1 MTEKKRRIPLKDR
14 DPYRYQGR
22 IRMAGMMIWVSL
34 FCLIVAMFAGHKVRG
49 LSTILIIAAVL
60 APVAGWFL
68 HDPLDHLVGKTL
80 KGVFWGDASDT
91 APAHSEGEALIMRA
105 RYDDAVDWFAQKALA
120 DPTDWRAQA
129 KLVELFARHMDD
141 PDRLAEERT
150 RLMKTEG
157 VPQGLWVQTAFEHA
171 EYWVAMEHYHRA
183 VHTYQ
188 GILWKFPE
196 DDGAEAASE
205 RIEALRA
212 TGKA

>member
-1 MTEKKRRIPLKDR
+1 
-14 DPYRYQGR
+14 
-22 IRMAGMMIWVSL
+22 MAGMMCWVSA
-34 FCLIVAMFAGHKVRG
+34 FCVVVAMFAGYKAKG
-49 LSTILIIAAVL
+49 LDTILYIAAVL

-68 HDPLDHLVGKTL
+68 HDPLDHIVGKSL
-80 KGVFWGDASDT
+80 KGIFWSEASDT
-91 APAHSEGEALIMRA
+91 APAHSQGEALIMQA
-105 RYDDAVDWFAQKALA
+105 KYDDAIEWFAQKALA
-120 DPTDWRAQA
+120 DPGDWRAQA
-129 KLVELFARHMDD
+129 KLVELFANHRDD

-171 EYWVAMEHYHRA
+171 EHWVATERYDRA

-196 DDGAEAASE
+196 DDGAEAARE